1 MRDAFLSRV
10 RGNQFREGIGLGV
23 IAGAATAGVLLGF
36 GHARGATLQPLNS
49 VAHMFAGSRAFM
61 TTGFQPAIT
70 GGALVIHFLSTIA
83 WGVILAYV
91 AAPLTA
97 RGRAI
102 APFGVGIL
110 AYLVDRFVAPNQLR
124 PGFEELLS
132 SGETTF
138 IYVVLAGA
146 LAVGLWSSS
155 RGAPLDSS
163 YG

>member
-1 MRDAFLSRV
+1 M
-10 RGNQFREGIGLGV
+10 
-23 IAGAATAGVLLGF
+23 GF
-36 GHARGATLQPLNS
+36 GHARGATFQPLNA

-70 GGALVIHFLSTIA
+70 GGALVIHFLSTIL
-83 WGVILAYV
+83 WGVVLAYV
-91 AAPLTA
+91 ADPLTA

-110 AYLVDRFVAPNQLR
+110 AYFVDRFVAPNSLR

-138 IYVVLAGA
+138 IYVVLAAA
-146 LAVGLWSSS
+146 LAAGLWASS
-155 RGAPLDSS
+155 RHAPADSP
-163 YG
+163 YN

>member
-1 MRDAFLSRV
+1 MRGAFLSRV
-10 RGNQFREGIGLGV
+10 TENRLQDGIRVGV
-23 IAGAATAGVLLGF
+23 IAGAATAGTLLGF
-36 GHARGATLQPLNS
+36 GYARGATLQPLNA

-61 TTGFQPAIT
+61 TTGFQPGIT
-70 GGALVIHFLSTIA
+70 GIALVIHFLSTIV
-83 WGVILAYV
+83 WGVVLAYI
-91 AAPLTA
+91 APPPSA

-146 LAVGLWSSS
+146 LAVALWASTS
-155 RGAPLDSS
+155 REPID
-163 YG
+163 

>member
-1 MRDAFLSRV
+1 M
-10 RGNQFREGIGLGV
+10 GV
-23 IAGAATAGVLLGF
+23 IAGAATVGTLMGF
-36 GHARGATLQPLNS
+36 GHARGATLQPLNAI
-49 VAHMFAGSRAFM
+49 AHMFVGSRAFL

-83 WGVILAYV
+83 WGVLLAFI

-110 AYLVDRFVAPNQLR
+110 AYLVDRFVAPNALR

-138 IYVVLAGA
+138 VYVVLAAA
-146 LAVGLWSSS
+146 LAAGLWAQSL
-155 RGAPLDSS
+155 RAPSEAPYD
-163 YG
+163 